1 MKTLSLLLP
10 YLLLG
15 IAMGLMALVL
25 AILLVAATVAIIGR
39 LVMLIAG
46 LRPSQRSPA
55 HADHPTARQ
64 IPLRSDGEYNLN
76 TAPRVGG

>member
-1 MKTLSLLLP
+1 MKDLAMLLP

-25 AILLVAATVAIIGR
+25 AIMLVAATVAIIGR

-55 HADHPTARQ
+55 HAANPTARQ
-64 IPLRSDGEYNLN
+64 MPLRSDGEYNLN
-76 TAPRVGG
+76 TTPRVGG